1 MSPSYPLAGLY
12 VITDA
17 RLQAAEKL
25 SASVELALQG
35 GAKLVQYR
43 DKSSDR
49 QLQLS
54 QGKQLVALCH
64 HYNVP
69 LIVNDDPALA
79 QQIKA
84 AGVHLGR
91 GDSRL
96 QAAREQLGDHAIIG
110 ISCYNEWERAVAAAT
125 GGADY
130 IAFGSFFASPT
141 KPDAVSAPLALLERA
156 RQNLPVP
163 VAAIGGITP
172 DKATSLV
179 TAGAQMLAV
188 VHGVFAQ
195 QDIKSAAQHYA
206 AVFKTDN
213 QSNHPANSGYNRPF
227 S

>member
-1 MSPSYPLAGLY
+1 MSPAYPLAGLY
-12 VITDA
+12 VITDSH
-17 RLQAAEKL
+17 LQAAEAL
-25 SASVELALQG
+25 SAAVELALQG

-49 QLQLS
+49 ELQLT
-54 QGKQLVALCH
+54 QGKQLVSLCH
-64 HYNVP
+64 RYNVP

-79 QQIKA
+79 KQIQA

-96 QAAREQLGDHAIIG
+96 QAARELLGDQAIIG
-110 ISCYNEWERAVAAAT
+110 ISCYNEWDRAVTAAS

-130 IAFGSFFASPT
+130 IAFGSFFASHT

-156 RQNLPVP
+156 RQELPVP

-172 DKATSLV
+172 ERATGLV
-179 TAGAQMLAV
+179 AAGAQILAV

-195 QDIKSAAQHYA
+195 QDIKSAAQYYA
-206 AVFKTDN
+206 EVFRN
-213 QSNHPANSGYNRPF
+213 G
-227 S
+227 